1 MGEFMFDTDE
11 DNRANCKD
19 DGYSVAP
26 IPSSIISQ
34 QKEHNKTA
42 KVPTMSA
49 TVSATVSATDSIN
62 PGYTTLSHEPY
73 TTTLYGDGAS
83 VTLPEIPARTE
94 EDEAEENGA
103 GCPAGNGGLVTAVCA
118 IVLATVIT

>member
-1 MGEFMFDTDE
+1 MGEFMFDMDE

-49 TVSATVSATDSIN
+49 TISATDSIN
-62 PGYTTLSHEPY
+62 PGYATLSHEPY
-73 TTTLYGDGAS
+73 ATTLYGDGAS

-94 EDEAEENGA
+94 EDEAEENEA

-118 IVLATVIT
+118 IVLAMVTT